1 MAKKNEKPQVINNIK
16 ELNLEIDYDKLAE
29 AIVKAQKKAE
39 ETTVEEKT
47 PKKKV
52 KFFKTIFAI
61 IFNRNKTNGEFLPG
75 AMSGLIW
82 YIFIAF
88 AVIFASASLTAICST
103 AHIVCNWIN
112 GTIPFNGGS
121 VLVAILL
128 LLFAAC
134 SATLALLM
142 RAIANDIENER
153 DKHYL
158 LSIISAITGFF
169 AMIIA
174 LIALFKGVG

>member
-1 MAKKNEKPQVINNIK
+1 MAKKKEKPQVINNIK
-16 ELNLEIDYDKLAE
+16 ELNLEIDYDKLAD

-52 KFFKTIFAI
+52 KFFKAIFDI
-61 IFNRNKTNGEFLPG
+61 IFNRNKTNGKFLPE

-88 AVIFASASLTAICST
+88 AVIFASFSLVSICT
-103 AHIVCNWIN
+103 VLHIVYGWIK
-112 GTIPFNGGS
+112 GIMPFNGAI
-121 VLVAILL
+121 VVVAILL
-128 LLFAAC
+128 LFFA
-134 SATLALLM
+134 SLGVMLALLM
-142 RAIANDIENER
+142 KAIANDVENER

-158 LSIISAITGFF
+158 ISIISSITGFI